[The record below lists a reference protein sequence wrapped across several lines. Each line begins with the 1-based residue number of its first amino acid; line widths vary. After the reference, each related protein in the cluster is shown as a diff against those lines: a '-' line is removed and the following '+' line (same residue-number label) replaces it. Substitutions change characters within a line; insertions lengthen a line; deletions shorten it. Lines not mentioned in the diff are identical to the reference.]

1 MAPPPVRGVRFG
13 NDSSETERR
22 VRQVGWA
29 DIEWQDSLVRLGR
42 WGLLGAILIG
52 LSFLIAGEATT
63 PAVVKNP
70 AALPKPSSGTQSA
83 YSISA
88 LHRRLPPDALDAVQR
103 YLEFFTTKQRRRVED
118 GLARSGRYLEAYRQI
133 FRAEGIPEELVY
145 LPMIE
150 SGFMENAVSPAK
162 AVGVWQFIEET
173 GKLYD
178 LRHDD
183 WSDRRRDPLGSARAA
198 AKLLSHLFDT
208 FGDWD
213 MALAAYNSGAGTV
226 KWAVKVNAKANEP
239 IQYWRLSLPE
249 ETRNY
254 VPAFI
259 AMMLIAKNPS
269 AFGFTDIQFHAKI
282 VFDQIKVA
290 PGVSLTVLGE
300 SLGVD
305 VDQLFELNPELI
317 RGEIPPG
324 TQPYTLRVP
333 VGTRGRVLRSLAGGQ
348 GGSSDYFVY
357 QVKEADTLE
366 MLASQ
371 FPTRLANIQKLN
383 QLKDDGDLLGK
394 RFLIIPL

>member
-1 MAPPPVRGVRFG
+1 MA
-13 NDSSETERR
+13 
-22 VRQVGWA
+22 
-29 DIEWQDSLVRLGR
+29 WQESLARLGL
-42 WGLLGAILIG
+42 WSLLGAVLVG
-52 LSFLIAGEATT
+52 LAYLIAGAATI

-70 AALPKPSSGTQSA
+70 AALPKPSGSQSA

-88 LHRRLPPDALDAVQR
+88 LHRRLPPEALNEVQR
-103 YLEFFTTKQRRRVED
+103 YLDFFTTKQRRRVED

-178 LRHDD
+178 LHHDD

-198 AKLLSHLFDT
+198 AKLLSHLYDT

-226 KWAVKVNAKANEP
+226 KWAVKVNAKAKEP
-239 IQYWRLSLPE
+239 LQYWSLNLPE

-259 AMMLIAKNPS
+259 AMVLIAKNPS

-282 VFDQIKVA
+282 VFDQIKVS
-290 PGVSLTVLGE
+290 PGVSLAALGD

-333 VGTRGRVLRSLAGGQ
+333 VGTRGRVLHNLAGIQ
-348 GGSSDYFVY
+348 GGSNDYFVY

-366 MLASQ
+366 MLANQ
-371 FPTRLANIQKLN
+371 FPSRFANIQRLN
-383 QLKDDGDLLGK
+383 QIKDDGDLLGK
-394 RFLIIPL
+394 RYLIIPL